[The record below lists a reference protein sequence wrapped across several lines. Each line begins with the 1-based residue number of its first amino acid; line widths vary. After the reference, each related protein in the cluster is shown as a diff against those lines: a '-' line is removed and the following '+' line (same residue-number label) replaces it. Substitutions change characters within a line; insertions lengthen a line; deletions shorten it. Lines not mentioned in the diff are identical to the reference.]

1 MNREDFPILESGIV
15 YFDNGATTLKPKCV
29 IDSMVDYYTNYPSNA
44 HRGDYKISLKASSEY
59 ELAREK
65 LKDFINAETKEEIV
79 FTSGS
84 TESLNMIVNGYFKYF
99 LKENDEVL
107 ITKAEHASNILP
119 WYELENEIGIKVNY
133 IPLTKD
139 HTISLENVKNSIT
152 DKTNVISI
160 AHISNVI
167 GDVRPLKE
175 IISYAHEKGILVVVD
190 AAQSVGHINVDV
202 KDLDIDFM
210 AMSAHKMCGP
220 TGIGALYA
228 KYDLLDK
235 IKPYKYGGGMNVA
248 FTDPK
253 NIQYMDLPTK
263 LEAGTQN
270 IAGVIGFGKAIDYIN
285 EIGIDN
291 IEEYTDN
298 LKKYL
303 VDRLKEI
310 NNINIYNENIEGSTL
325 TFNIDKVFAQDTA
338 IYLDKYNICVRSGEH
353 CAKKLDDELGIK
365 NTVRVSLYFYNNKE
379 DIDKLVDALK
389 NDKILEESI
398 GI

>member
-1 MNREDFPILESGIV
+1 MNRDDFPILNNNII
-15 YFDNGATTLKPKCV
+15 YFDNGATTLKPNCV
-29 IDSMVDYYTNYPSNA
+29 IDSIVDYNTNYSSNA

-59 ELAREK
+59 ELSREK
-65 LKDFINAETKEEIV
+65 LRKFINADSKEEIV

-84 TESLNMIVNGYFKYF
+84 TESLNMIVSGYFKYI

-119 WYELENEIGIKVNY
+119 WYELSNEIGIKVNY
-133 IPLTKD
+133 IPLTDK
-139 HTISLENVKNSIT
+139 HTISLENVKQSIT
-152 DKTNVISI
+152 DKTKVISL

-167 GDVRPLKE
+167 GDIRPLKD

-220 TGIGALYA
+220 TGIGALYG
-228 KYDLLDK
+228 KYNLLDK
-235 IKPYKYGGGMNVA
+235 MKPLKYGGGMNVS
-248 FTDPK
+248 FSSPK
-253 NIQYMDLPTK
+253 EIKYMDLPYR

-270 IAGVIGFGKAIDYIN
+270 IEGVIGYGKAIDYIN
-285 EIGIDN
+285 GVGLDN

-303 VDRLKEI
+303 VDRLKEVK
-310 NNINIYNENIEGSTL
+310 NINIYNETIEGSTL
-325 TFNIDKVFAQDTA
+325 TFNKDGIFAQDIA
-338 IYLDKYNICVRSGEH
+338 IYLDKYNICVRSGAH
-353 CAKKLDDELGIK
+353 CAKKLEDELGIK
-365 NTVRVSLYFYNNKE
+365 NTVRISLYFYNNKE
-379 DIDKLVDALK
+379 DIDRLIDALK
-389 NDKILEESI
+389 NDKILEESL